1 MIGKLEDVAYTSN
14 CSKAKINAKHSFST
28 VE

>member
-1 MIGKLEDVAYTSN
+1 MIGKLEDVTYTSKF
-14 CSKAKINAKHSFST
+14 CKAKIKAKHSFST